1 MNYVNA
7 ALLGALQGLTEF
19 LPVSST
25 AHLLVAG
32 QLLGF
37 RDPGDVFKVM
47 IQFGSILAI
56 VWLYRARVVAVLRAQ
71 PGDPSARRFLL
82 AVGLALVP
90 IALVGGLGR
99 AFVSEVLYASAWT
112 IAIAFIAGGMV
123 MLALER
129 MSLRSVVT
137 RAEETPLSRAFG
149 IGLCQMMAVVPGV
162 SRSGATIIGGMLMG
176 LNRTTAAE
184 FSFFLAIPTMMAAFM
199 RDLFSLRGAFL
210 SVQTGEIAI
219 GFLTAFIASLLVV
232 APFLRLVR
240 RVGFGP
246 FAWYRIAAGGAML
259 MALSRG
265 WDVR

>member
-47 IQFGSILAI
+47 VQFGSILAL

-90 IALVGGLGR
+90 IAVVGALGR

-112 IAIAFIAGGMV
+112 IAIAFIVGGVV

-129 MSLRSVVT
+129 MSLRPVVT
-137 RAEETPLSRAFG
+137 RAEETPLLRALG
-149 IGLCQMMAVVPGV
+149 IGLCQVMAVVPGV
-162 SRSGATIIGGMLMG
+162 SRSGATIVGGMLMG

-219 GFLTAFIASLLVV
+219 GFLAAFIASLLVV

>member
-56 VWLYRARVVAVLRAQ
+56 AWLYRARVVAVLRAQ
-71 PGDPSARRFLL
+71 PGDPAARRFLL

-90 IALVGGLGR
+90 IAVVGALGR

-112 IAIAFIAGGMV
+112 IAIAFIVGGVV
-123 MLALER
+123 MLAVER
-129 MSLRSVVT
+129 MSLRPVVT
-137 RAEETPLSRAFG
+137 RAEQTPLSRAFG
-149 IGLCQMMAVVPGV
+149 IGLCQVMAVVPGV
-162 SRSGATIIGGMLMG
+162 SRSGATIVGGMLMG
-176 LNRTTAAE
+176 LNRTAAAE
-184 FSFFLAIPTMMAAFM
+184 FSFFLAIPTMMAAFT
-199 RDLFSLRGAFL
+199 RDLLSLRGAFL

-219 GFLTAFIASLLVV
+219 GFVTAFIASLLVV
-232 APFLRLVR
+232 APFLRLVQ

-246 FAWYRIAAGGAML
+246 FAWYRIATGGAML
-259 MALSRG
+259 VALSRG

>member
-71 PGDPSARRFLL
+71 SGDPAARRFLL

-90 IALVGGLGR
+90 IALVGALGR
-99 AFVSEVLYASAWT
+99 AFVSEVLYASAWI
-112 IAIAFIAGGMV
+112 IAIAFIVGGVV
-123 MLALER
+123 MLAVEQV
-129 MSLRSVVT
+129 SLRPVVT

-149 IGLCQMMAVVPGV
+149 IGICQVMAAVPGV
-162 SRSGATIIGGMLMG
+162 SRSGATIVGGMLMG
-176 LNRTTAAE
+176 LNRTAAAE

-219 GFLTAFIASLLVV
+219 GFVTAFVASVLVV
-232 APFLRLVR
+232 APFLRLVQ

-259 MALSRG
+259 VALSRG

>member
-19 LPVSST
+19 LPISST

-32 QLLGF
+32 RLLGF

-56 VWLYRARVVAVLRAQ
+56 AWLYRARVVAVFRAL
-71 PGDPSARRFLL
+71 PGDRDARRFV
-82 AVGLALVP
+82 AAIGLALVP
-90 IALVGGLGR
+90 IALVGVLGR
-99 AFVSEVLYASAWT
+99 AFVSEVLYASTRT
-112 IAIAFIAGGMV
+112 IAIAFILGGVV

-129 MSLRSVVT
+129 MSLRPVVT
-137 RAEETPLSRAFG
+137 RAEQTPLLRALG
-149 IGLCQMMAVVPGV
+149 VGLCQAVAVIPGV
-162 SRSGATIIGGMLMG
+162 SRSGATIVGGMLMG
-176 LNRTTAAE
+176 LDRTTAAE
-184 FSFFLAIPTMMAAFM
+184 FSFFLAIPTMMAAFG
-199 RDLFSLRGAFL
+199 RDLLTLRGGFL
-210 SVQTGEIAI
+210 SVQAVEIVI
-219 GFLTAFIASLLVV
+219 GFLAAFAASLLVV

-246 FAWYRIAAGGAML
+246 FAWYRIVAGGAML
-259 MALSRG
+259 VALSRG

>member
-1 MNYVNA
+1 MNYVYA

-56 VWLYRARVVAVLRAQ
+56 AWLYRARVVAVLRAQ
-71 PGDPSARRFLL
+71 PGDPAARRFLL

-90 IALVGGLGR
+90 IALVGALGR

-112 IAIAFIAGGMV
+112 IAIAFILGGVV

-129 MSLRSVVT
+129 MSLRPVVT
-137 RAEETPLSRAFG
+137 RAEQTPLSRAFG
-149 IGLCQMMAVVPGV
+149 IGLCQVMAVVPGV
-162 SRSGATIIGGMLMG
+162 SRSGATIVGGMLMG
-176 LNRTTAAE
+176 LNRTAAAE
-184 FSFFLAIPTMMAAFM
+184 FSFFLAIPTMLAAFM

-210 SVQTGEIAI
+210 SVQTGEIAV
-219 GFLTAFIASLLVV
+219 GFVTAFIASLLVV
-232 APFLRLVR
+232 APFLGLVK

-259 MALSRG
+259 VALSRG
-265 WDVR
+265 WDLR